1 MLPVFQQQ
9 EGRLRGFAYLN
20 RDKTMIEE
28 VSDMPVVLFAAY
40 LAVAVAVYFLPTFLA
55 NWRDVRRVSFI
66 TVVNLLL
73 GWTVIGWLVLLAMA
87 ALGER
92 GPGAGFH
99 RRAYEQ
105 GDDSPY

>member
-1 MLPVFQQQ
+1 
-9 EGRLRGFAYLN
+9 
-20 RDKTMIEE
+20 MIEE

-55 NWRDVRRVSFI
+55 NWRDVRAVSFI

-73 GWTVIGWLVLLAMA
+73 GWTVIGWVVVLMMAMGA
-87 ALGER
+87 ER

-99 RRAYEQ
+99 RSAYDQ